1 MIIELNSKFKSNKD
15 KIKLLI
21 DDFKNQGTT
30 IYKGS
35 RNELKVLYLDDLP
48 VNIKKFKTPHFINRI
63 AYRWFRKS
71 KAKRSFIYA
80 NRLLKLGIRTPE
92 PICYQENYNF
102 FGLQESYYIS
112 VQQPHDFTFRDLI
125 KNMDFPDREN
135 IIRAFTRFTFF
146 LQNQNVFFIDHSPGN
161 TLIRQKSDNEYEFYL
176 VDLNRMKFKTLTFE
190 ERVKNFAKLSTNK
203 ELYIIIADEY
213 AKLTGKDSSTVFD
226 LLWDEVQSFRK
237 KIDKKQALKKRL
249 FLKKSVY
256 ET

>member
-1 MIIELNSKFKSNKD
+1 MKFKLDSAFKSYKND
-15 KIKLLI
+15 IRFSI
-21 DDFKNQGTT
+21 DNFKYQGST

-35 RNELKVLYLDDLP
+35 RNELKVMHLNGL
-48 VNIKKFKTPHFINRI
+48 VINIKKFKTPNFINRF
-63 AYRWFRKS
+63 AYRWIRDS
-71 KAKRSFIYA
+71 KAERSYKYA
-80 NRLLKLGIRTPE
+80 KKLLKINVLTPS
-92 PICYQENYNF
+92 PIGYLECYNF
-102 FGLQESYYIS
+102 FGLNESYYIS

-213 AKLTGKDSSTVFD
+213 AKLTGKDSSIVFD